1 MAYSTTPSSSV
12 SLTINSSGFTS
23 SDAVVTSRMSLHQI
37 DHSTGCKKT
46 TCLKRINGANNSGAG
61 VRIFDE
67 DQFDGSAAT
76 RAYLYIKN
84 PNTTTKGTRKFT
96 IYVNTVNAATLLA
109 ELYEG
114 DFLYTPLAGNNG
126 ADIFVLG
133 TDDTHFF
140 EYMLVYENA
149 AAGYIPGQ
157 EL

>member
-1 MAYSTTPSSSV
+1 MVQTTV
-12 SLTINSSGFTS
+12 G
-23 SDAVVTSRMSLHQI
+23 Q
-37 DHSTGCKKT
+37 
-46 TCLKRINGANNSGAG
+46 
-61 VRIFDE
+61 
-67 DQFDGSAAT
+67 
-76 RAYLYIKN
+76 
-84 PNTTTKGTRKFT
+84 
-96 IYVNTVNAATLLA
+96 